1 MMPLIFSQKLLM
13 PSKFYKIFEKKNGII
28 IGAIHFPP
36 LSGYP
41 EFPGLEVALNNSLED
56 LKALEN
62 GGVDAVI
69 IENNYDT
76 PHKIF
81 VAPETVNDMKF
92 LGAEVASSTKLTV
105 GVSVLWNDY
114 KAALSI
120 AMAIKAKFIR
130 IPVFVDKVKTNYGTV
145 TGSPEDVLKYRKKI
159 GADNIAL
166 FVDIQVKHAE
176 LLNKRPIE
184 ESAMEAIKAGADAL
198 IVTGKWTG
206 DAPELTKLIAVRKAV
221 GNFPILIGSGTNEN
235 NINEL
240 LKYANGAIVSTSLK
254 EGSAKKGEIN
264 VKTWQ
269 QRISRAKVEDLIAK
283 IKKTAD

>member
-1 MMPLIFSQKLLM
+1 M
-13 PSKFYKIFEKKNGII
+13 KIASNN
-28 IGAIHFPP
+28 
-36 LSGYP
+36 
-41 EFPGLEVALNNSLED
+41 ALKD
-56 LKALEN
+56 LKTLES

-81 VAPETVNDMKF
+81 VGPETVNDMKF
-92 LGAEVASSTKLTV
+92 LGADVASSTKLTV

-120 AMAIKAKFIR
+120 AKTIKAKFIR
-130 IPVFVDKVKTNYGTV
+130 IPVFVDKVKTNYGIV
-145 TGSPEDVLKYRKKI
+145 VGSPDDVLEYRKKI
-159 GADNIAL
+159 KAEDIAL

-176 LLNKRPIE
+176 LLNKRHIE
-184 ESAMEAIKAGADAL
+184 ESAMEAIKSGADAL

-206 DAPELTKLIAVRKAV
+206 DAPELTKLMAVRKAV
-221 GNFPILIGSGTNEN
+221 GDFPILIGSGTDEK
-235 NINEL
+235 NIKDL
-240 LKYANGAIVSTSLK
+240 FKYANGAIVSTSLK

-269 QRISRAKVEDLIAK
+269 QRINQTKVRKLIAK
-283 IKKTAD
+283 IKKNSRLIL

>member
-1 MMPLIFSQKLLM
+1 M
-13 PSKFYKIFEKKNGII
+13 PSKFYKIFKKKNGII

-41 EFPGLEVALNNSLED
+41 EFPGLKIALNNALED
-56 LKALEN
+56 LKSFES

-76 PHKIF
+76 PHKIS
-81 VAPETVNDMKF
+81 VSPETINDMKF
-92 LGAEVASSTKLTV
+92 LGGEIASSAKLTM

-120 AMAIKAKFIR
+120 AKAIKAKFIR
-130 IPVFVDKVKTNYGTV
+130 IPVFVDKVKTNYRIV

-159 GADNIAL
+159 GAENVAL
-166 FVDIQVKHAE
+166 FADIQVKHAE

-184 ESAMEAIKAGADAL
+184 ESAMEAIKAGADA
-198 IVTGKWTG
+198 IIITGKWTG
-206 DAPELTKLIAVRKAV
+206 DAPELSKLMAVRKAV
-221 GNFPILIGSGTNEN
+221 GDFPILVGSGTDKN
-235 NINEL
+235 NISEL
-240 LKYANGAIVSTSLK
+240 FKYANGAIVSTSLK
-254 EGSAKKGEIN
+254 EGSSKKGEIN

-269 QRISRAKVEDLIAK
+269 QRISQAKVKDLIER
-283 IKKTAD
+283 IK